1 MKFSQLNN
9 DILNILQSSDYNL
22 YLELYNDECNTV
34 MDKDET
40 RWCYINDYNIM
51 IKLPSEFDKNV
62 TIIKN
67 GDDLDNKM
75 KRIISRMRKISV
87 LNGVSVQIKVYNEL
101 DRRKIYNFIKTDIKK
116 KKENMDMKESFD
128 KSLITKTFYKMLKT
142 AKQTNRSEDY
152 YISESLKS
160 QKNLNL
166 LKEMICE
173 VQNLE
178 SLKGVELNDFFA
190 SFLSCSSLKEIKNLV
205 NKTSNLECVYES
217 LDNINN
223 LTKFVRSRYVNMGS
237 NHKSSNTLFFMENV
251 KVYTEKIMLS
261 EQDVAYSILLNKSN
275 GNVSYNNLLKI
286 IKENNLCEDYNCNKR
301 NLIDMVFKNKKI
313 SSYNFVIEDYLG
325 NKIIVESKYKFGI
338 KSLANYLKNGGS
350 VNDEIYNNILYETLK
365 YDELTSF
372 LKKYHDSYILKEYNI
387 KLSKML
393 KNTVRNLS
401 NDNYTNIINETL
413 LYEYDNKYD
422 ELVKKIGFEHPAI
435 KYLAIEETKVD
446 YQYSKMLFEN
456 NINDI
461 SILTKNLRKYVGN
474 RNKLNMV
481 VETIMKKKIHLSVL
495 NDKNPL
501 ITAKNI
507 FENLSFENDFS
518 KSTIASSMFSIIHN
532 KPTDEDVK
540 YIKTIS
546 KYIL

>member
-286 IKENNLCEDYNCNKR
+286 IKPVLNAT
-301 NLIDMVFKNKKI
+301 
-313 SSYNFVIEDYLG
+313 
-325 NKIIVESKYKFGI
+325 KIIPTATAVSAPGNAVTN
-338 KSLANYLKNGGS
+338 SNNALTGS
-350 VNDEIYNNILYETLK
+350 NITPAIVNINFLFIFSPPFFPFYGLSAFILMFILLFFNILLLLY
-365 YDELTSF
+365 YF
-372 LKKYHDSYILKEYNI
+372 LIYLVLSYLLLPFLNHP
-387 KLSKML
+387 
-393 KNTVRNLS
+393 
-401 NDNYTNIINETL
+401 NIIRVT
-413 LYEYDNKYD
+413 
-422 ELVKKIGFEHPAI
+422 
-435 KYLAIEETKVD
+435 
-446 YQYSKMLFEN
+446 
-456 NINDI
+456 
-461 SILTKNLRKYVGN
+461 R
-474 RNKLNMV
+474 
-481 VETIMKKKIHLSVL
+481 
-495 NDKNPL
+495 
-501 ITAKNI
+501 
-507 FENLSFENDFS
+507 
-518 KSTIASSMFSIIHN
+518 
-532 KPTDEDVK
+532 
-540 YIKTIS
+540 
-546 KYIL
+546 